1 MALGGFNGTDPA
13 PTLAEFQDLVDEGAV
28 PYFVS
33 GGGGFGGSDGTSQI
47 AAWVEENFTAQTVG
61 SYTVYDLSQTS
72 GRNATTDT
80 TDTVST

>member
-1 MALGGFNGTDPA
+1 MLPPSASTRRYGQCRC
-13 PTLAEFQDLVDEGAV
+13 PTSRSLVG
-28 PYFVS
+28 S
-33 GGGGFGGSDGTSQI
+33 GGFGGSDGTSQI